1 MVESSPKI
9 LGSEEKATTITT
21 KTAPWLYTE
30 LRKRRYYIFSQQPT
44 LNHSTTVMC
53 AKTARGETKKTTSVC
68 VRPVVTLE
76 SVKYIPATMNRSKIV
91 IRSEI
96 AHPQ

>member
-1 MVESSPKI
+1 MVERSPQI
-9 LGSEEKATTITT
+9 LGSEEKATTTSTT
-21 KTAPWLYTE
+21 KTPPWLYNE
-30 LRKRRYYIFSQQPT
+30 LRKRRYYIFSQYP
-44 LNHSTTVMC
+44 
-53 AKTARGETKKTTSVC
+53 ARGETKKTTTVC

-76 SVKYIPATMNRSKIV
+76 SVMYIQATTNPSKIV